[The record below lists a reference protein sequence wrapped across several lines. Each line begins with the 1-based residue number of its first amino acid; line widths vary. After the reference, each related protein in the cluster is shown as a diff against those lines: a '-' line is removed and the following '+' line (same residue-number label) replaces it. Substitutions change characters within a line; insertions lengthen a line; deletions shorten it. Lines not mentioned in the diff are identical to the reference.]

1 MARCLTC
8 CVHCLEKFVK
18 MINNHAYVE
27 IAMRSTNFCV
37 SAKNGMMIVASNFLR
52 FGILHGL
59 SSIVMAFV
67 ELLITIGGAFI
78 GYLMII
84 GFGQEKREFHGTA
97 ASLLVIALIT
107 WIVARLFAHI
117 WEASSD
123 AILHCYCIDEAL
135 EKGNAKHSTV
145 KLNNAVAA
153 AEHRQGKIRKTQ
165 VENLAAD
172 GYV

>member
-8 CVHCLEKFVK
+8 CVNCLERFVK
-18 MINNHAYVE
+18 MMNDHAYVE
-27 IAMRSTNFCV
+27 IAMRSTCFCT
-37 SAKNGMMIVASNFLR
+37 SAKNGMQIVASNFIR

-59 SSIVMAFV
+59 SSIVMTFV
-67 ELLITIGGAFI
+67 VFLIAMGGAFI
-78 GYLMII
+78 GYIMII
-84 GFGQEKREFHGTA
+84 GFGQEKREFHGTS
-97 ASLLVIALIT
+97 ASLMIICLIT

-123 AILHCYCIDEAL
+123 AILHCYCIDELL

-153 AEHRQGKIRKTQ
+153 AEERQGKIRKTQ
-165 VENLAAD
+165 VENLNTE
-172 GYV
+172 GFS